1 MKCNLSK
8 YVKIGLVVTLGLI
21 LIGMVFFGIFGF
33 NKTLDNSTSYQV
45 IVSVDQDIDGE
56 GAKVKETAEKY
67 FDEVGVKVF
76 SVQEANEGSTYI
88 YILKENKVDAELLKN
103 KVQEAVGDSVVAE
116 CSLKEVKE
124 DFSNQV
130 VNTVIALAVALAV
143 IFVYLLVVNKLATA
157 LTVIFNAIYASI
169 LAIALF
175 ALTRIPVFATIEI
188 YVVAAFVLSAILSVV
203 IGSRAREVETLVG
216 NEKLT
221 KGEVITQAIKDSMFR
236 LLAFIVVVVAI
247 GIVLVSAFTP
257 HLIYSAIHVLIAGV
271 SALVVSVIGSYIL
284 GSILKTSKK

>member
-8 YVKIGLVVTLGLI
+8 YVKIGFIVTLI
-21 LIGMVFFGIFGF
+21 LILVGMVFFGIFGF
-33 NKTLDNSTSYQV
+33 NKSIDNRTSYQV

-56 GAKVKETAEKY
+56 GVKAKETSEKY

-76 SVQEANEGSTYI
+76 NVQEANEGSTFI
-88 YILKENKVDAELLKN
+88 YNLKENKVDANLLKE
-103 KVQEAVGDSVVAE
+103 KIQVAVGDSVVAE
-116 CSLKEVKE
+116 CSLKEVRE
-124 DFSNQV
+124 GFSNQV

-143 IFVYLLVVNKLATA
+143 IFVYLLIINKLATA

-169 LAIALF
+169 LAVALF

-188 YVVAAFVLSAILSVV
+188 YVVSAFILSAILSVV
-203 IGSRAREVETLVG
+203 ITGRAREVASLVG
-216 NEKLT
+216 NEKLS

-236 LLAFIVVVVAI
+236 LLIFMAIVVAI
-247 GIVLVSAFTP
+247 GIALVSVFTP

-271 SALVVSVIGSYIL
+271 SALAVSVIGSFIFW
-284 GSILKTSKK
+284 SILKTAKK